1 MPKNNPALFQAIFE
15 ADAITKKA
23 STEGDRKLPS
33 KTPVKTKKEGDM
45 GEPSPSPFD
54 FDKLLNAVK
63 ESISKDTKPPR
74 KPREK
79 PSEEAYKRTLEILAK
94 GRETRKANMQ
104 AKKGDATRDDASLQ
118 NPPPVEKPIEKPV
131 EGGGSPK
138 APSAGEE
145 HTKTTNNHQGAMG
158 EACVP
163 QPKTTNNHQRAMGE
177 TRVPQSGGNGGGLR
191 PDAVGLSS
199 SNTTSVGSRPP
210 PVIFGKNFRANI
222 SRR

>member
-15 ADAITKKA
+15 ADKLMNDTNKPPVEGEKAKKGGR
-23 STEGDRKLPS
+23 SKPEGAL
-33 KTPVKTKKEGDM
+33 
-45 GEPSPSPFD
+45 GEPSPFD

-94 GRETRKANMQ
+94 GRETRKANME
-104 AKKGDATRDDASLQ
+104 AKKKGDAKPS
-118 NPPPVEKPIEKPV
+118 VEKPAEVEKPVEAPKPV

-138 APSAGEE
+138 APSAEKE
-145 HTKTTNNHQGAMG
+145 QPKITNNHQGDMG
-158 EACVP
+158 EVLVP
-163 QPKTTNNHQRAMGE
+163 QPKQVE
-177 TRVPQSGGNGGGLR
+177 PPKPEPPKISVSQPQ
-191 PDAVGLSS
+191 PK
-199 SNTTSVGSRPP
+199 T

>member
-23 STEGDRKLPS
+23 STDGETRKS
-33 KTPVKTKKEGDM
+33 NAKTKKEGDM
-45 GEPSPSPFD
+45 GEPTPFD

-94 GRETRKANMQ
+94 GRETRKANME
-104 AKKGDATRDDASLQ
+104 AKKGGVRKDDASLQ
-118 NPPPVEKPIEKPV
+118 NPPPIEKPV

-138 APSAGEE
+138 APSAEKE
-145 HTKTTNNHQGAMG
+145 PPKTTNNHQGDMG
-158 EACVP
+158 EA
-163 QPKTTNNHQRAMGE
+163 
-177 TRVPQSGGNGGGLR
+177 RVPHPKPVEEPKPVELPKIPVSGGSGGGK
-191 PDAVGLSS
+191 
-199 SNTTSVGSRPP
+199 P